1 MTLICRLRKRLFP
14 ERSMRPVVWLLLVV
28 STLSHSAAQAQ
39 SKPLQGLDDYITKS
53 MADWKIPGL
62 ALAIVRNDSVIL
74 VKGYGVRTLG
84 KPDRVNERTIFAIG
98 SSSKAF
104 TALGVA
110 MLVDQGKV
118 KWDDPATKYLPGFQL
133 FDPYV
138 TREITVRDLLSHRSG
153 LARGDLLWYA
163 QDLPRDSIL
172 YHVRYLKPS
181 WSLRSRFGYQNI
193 MYLAAGQLTSRITG
207 KSWDQVIR
215 ERIFQPLGMTSSN
228 TSTKDLARLPDI
240 ASPHEEIEDTVRII
254 PYHNIDNIGPAG
266 SINSNALDMAQWVRF
281 QLSRGKVAGKPLLS
295 AGAFDEMHTPQ
306 TIMPLEGPWK
316 LMMQDAHFGSYGMG
330 WILHDYHG
338 RKIVQHGGNID
349 GMHALVGLMPEE
361 KTGLVILTNLSG
373 NFLTYAL
380 MYRVFDAFLKQPQK
394 DWSAQLHKGFEE
406 LVAQGK
412 AEEKK
417 RESARVK
424 GTSPSLPL
432 EKYAGTYA
440 DSMYG
445 EVSVKQDAGK
455 LVLRYGTMVGDLE
468 HWQHD
473 TFRSIWREKSQGKGF
488 VTFDLD
494 ADSKVDELKIQDLAE
509 FKRKPEVADTTPA
522 VQLAQS
528 DLPKYTGA
536 FAASGIPIT
545 AEVQIVGGQLKLTVP
560 GQPPYTLV
568 PVSPTRFRLSGA
580 DTPAGFFLDYTMD
593 GSKVKSVKLV
603 QPEPQPTLTLMPKG
617 K

>member
-1 MTLICRLRKRLFP
+1 MK
-14 ERSMRPVVWLLLVV
+14 PVVWLLLVV
-28 STLSHSAAQAQ
+28 STLSHSAADAQ
-39 SKPLQGLDDYITKS
+39 SKPLQGLDDYVTKS

-74 VKGYGVRTLG
+74 AKGYGVRTLG

-104 TALGVA
+104 TSMAVA

-153 LARGDLLWYA
+153 LARGDMLWYAA

-193 MYLAAGQLTSRITG
+193 MYLAAGQLAARVNN

-215 ERIFQPLGMTSSN
+215 ERIFQPLGMSSSN
-228 TSTKDLARLPDI
+228 TSTKDLERLPDV

-266 SINSNALDMAQWVRF
+266 SINSNAVDMAQWVRF
-281 QLSRGKVAGKPLLS
+281 QLSRGKVGGKPLLS
-295 AGAFDEMHTPQ
+295 AGAFDEMQTPQ

-361 KTGLVILTNLSG
+361 KTGLVILTNLGG

-380 MYRVFDAFLKQPQK
+380 MYRVFDAFLKQPPK

-417 RESARVK
+417 REAARVK

-432 EKYAGTYA
+432 DKYAGTYA

-445 EVSVKQDAGK
+445 EASVKQDGGK

-473 TFRSIWREKSQGKGF
+473 TFRAIWRERSQGKGF

-494 ADSKVDELKIQDLAE
+494 ANSKVDEMKMEDLAE
-509 FKRKPEVADTTPA
+509 FKRKPEVVDTTPA

-528 DLPKYTGA
+528 ELPKYTGA

-568 PVSPTRFRLSGA
+568 PVSPTRFRLSGG
-580 DTPAGFFLDYTMD
+580 DTPAGFFLEYTMD